1 MTSYTPATDSR
12 DSRNSHDHYHVLGA
26 TLSITA
32 DAETTDGEYL
42 VLDMLVPP
50 MFENGLHTH
59 EQSEVFHVIEGEARL
74 HVDGRD
80 EILSPGTSGY
90 VPGGEVH
97 GFATEGDDVCHVIAV
112 MTPGGAE
119 GFFREVG
126 QPSEDRSLP
135 DPVEPTEEMLQSL
148 FATGERHGF
157 EFLGPLPER
166 AD

>member
-1 MTSYTPATDSR
+1 MSNYTPESDTRTAPE
-12 DSRNSHDHYHVLGA
+12 HYHVLGA

-50 MFENGLHTH
+50 MFENGLHRH
-59 EQSEVFHVIEGEARL
+59 EQSEVFHVIAGEARL
-74 HVDGRD
+74 HVDGR
-80 EILSPGTSGY
+80 EQTLGPGTSGY

-97 GFATEGDDVCHVIAV
+97 GFANDGEEVCRVIAV

-126 QPSEDRSLP
+126 QPTDDRTLP
-135 DPVEPTEEMLQSL
+135 EPIEPTEEMLQSL